1 MSQQVELKHQDFI
14 IDNVQRSKVVR
25 QDRYYP
31 EQSQHKI
38 KINDNIFSVDNYA
51 AFGLS
56 ICSTNLNFEKNQTY
70 QATYYVNEVEISNID
85 LSFVRKHDDQKI
97 AFSILGQPLSV
108 EAIQAVEQ
116 SKKILSKLSL
126 LENDFAEVPISFK
139 HSTYELRAWLQILEE
154 HVNSLEKNT
163 FELSTKDLTYFE
175 EGIVQTIVPY
185 LVDKIPLFA
194 KQLTI
199 DFHQMSEKQV
209 KKCYEFLRIN
219 TGEYFYKSAYGHRA
233 YHKPRGYAG
242 DYEMMNNVY
251 MNDLRGVNLFGK
263 CMQRVF
269 TDSSAGKAVR
279 NRANYMLEKIL
290 ANVSA
295 KGKIRVLSVASGPAK
310 EIQKFYKHY
319 PQLADQVEIHLID
332 QDEEALKN
340 AQREIL
346 QICRQSGVQ
355 PNLHF
360 HNLAIKNII
369 NEGLTIGHFDLIYSA
384 GLFDY
389 FTDPVAQ
396 FAANR
401 LFANLNA
408 NGQLVIGNFNT
419 NNPTQFIMEALG
431 DWYLIYR
438 TSENLKTLFSKTS
451 TNLKIESEPEGVN
464 LFAVIEK

>member
-1 MSQQVELKHQDFI
+1 
-14 IDNVQRSKVVR
+14 
-25 QDRYYP
+25 
-31 EQSQHKI
+31 
-38 KINDNIFSVDNYA
+38 
-51 AFGLS
+51 
-56 ICSTNLNFEKNQTY
+56 
-70 QATYYVNEVEISNID
+70 
-85 LSFVRKHDDQKI
+85 
-97 AFSILGQPLSV
+97 
-108 EAIQAVEQ
+108 
-116 SKKILSKLSL
+116 
-126 LENDFAEVPISFK
+126 
-139 HSTYELRAWLQILEE
+139 
-154 HVNSLEKNT
+154 
-163 FELSTKDLTYFE
+163 
-175 EGIVQTIVPY
+175 
-185 LVDKIPLFA
+185 
-194 KQLTI
+194 
-199 DFHQMSEKQV
+199 MSEKQV